1 LLDVGCAAG
10 FFLDEARKRGWNV
23 AGVELSPDMA
33 GHARA
38 RLGLEVHVGS
48 FGNVELAP
56 RSFDTVT
63 MWDYV
68 EHSVDPAGDL
78 RRAATLLVPGG
89 LLALST
95 GDVASVAARLA
106 GSRWH
111 LLTPR
116 HHNFFFTRAS
126 LERAVRDAGFDV
138 VRSGYSSSR
147 YSMRY
152 LLHKLR
158 TLRDSAVLE
167 RFARG
172 VGRTRLGGLAVP
184 VNLFDIVTL
193 LATPAE

>member
-1 LLDVGCAAG
+1 
-10 FFLDEARKRGWNV
+10 
-23 AGVELSPDMA
+23 MA

-38 RLGLEVHVGS
+38 RLGLDVRVGS
-48 FGNVELAP
+48 FGDAELVP
-56 RSFDTVT
+56 RSFDAVT

-78 RRAATLLVPGG
+78 RRAARLLVPGG

-126 LERAVRDAGFDV
+126 LERAVRDAGFEA

-147 YSMRY
+147 YSVGY

-167 RFARG
+167 RLARG
-172 VGRTRLGGLAVP
+172 VGRARLGGLAVP
-184 VNLFDIVTL
+184 VNLYDIVTL
-193 LATPAE
+193 LATRAE